1 MLQCKMIFGTSKIC
15 QLEKFWNQIC
25 SFFLTLLLWGILPLQ
40 LPKLLSSVSVQSWS
54 QAQAQAQIYWGLGAT
69 GLW

>member
-1 MLQCKMIFGTSKIC
+1 MQDDFWHLKNFSTEKIFESN
-15 QLEKFWNQIC
+15 L
-25 SFFLTLLLWGILPLQ
+25 FFFPITLLLWGILPLQ

-54 QAQAQAQIYWGLGAT
+54 QAQAQAQTYWGQGAT